1 MREILLVN
9 IKTDI
14 EWQLACEAS
23 KHAEL
28 NKRLKLVYEVFGGDI
43 TIIVQSNAQQT
54 TIRRV
59 Q

>member
-1 MREILLVN
+1 MRKIL

-14 EWQLACEAS
+14 EWQLACD
-23 KHAEL
+23 KHSEL
-28 NKRLKLVYEVFGGDI
+28 NKLVFGGDT
-43 TIIVQSNAQQT
+43 TIIVQQT

>member
-1 MREILLVN
+1 MRKTLLVN

-28 NKRLKLVYEVFGGDI
+28 NKRLKLVFGGDT
-43 TIIVQSNAQQT
+43 TIIVQSKPS
-54 TIRRV
+54 
-59 Q
+59 